1 MLLKSQINLEV
12 ILFLPIFDFMK
23 LICCYCDRIF
33 KVKENNIGQ
42 RNKSI
47 LLWLPIYCNKK
58 CAGLGRRS
66 KETPEQKRD
75 IKSWYDMFLRESM
88 TEDEKI
94 FESFSGLVYFHMDYK
109 ANPDKYKEWRNKRMP
124 KHVEYCRQPDYKE
137 YKKGYDELYRA
148 KKDYGEYWE
157 AAIVL
162 KNLDEE
168 IDYRES
174 KRQNKI
180 YNKSTTKRKR
190 AWQKQLKQKLSNF
203 QRLI

>member
-1 MLLKSQINLEV
+1 
-12 ILFLPIFDFMK
+12 MK
-23 LICCYCDRIF
+23 LICCYCDRTF

-47 LLWLPIYCNKK
+47 RFGLPIYCNIK

-66 KETPEQKRD
+66 KETPEQKRN

-94 FESFSGLVYFHMDYK
+94 FESFAGLVYFHMDYK
-109 ANPDKYKEWRNKRMP
+109 AHPAKYKEQRNKRMP
-124 KHVEYCRQPDYKE
+124 KHIEYCRQPDYKK
-137 YKKGYDELYRA
+137 YKMAYDEKYHA
-148 KKDYGEYWE
+148 KNKYGEYWE
-157 AAIVL
+157 AAIAL
-162 KNLDEE
+162 KNLDKE
-168 IDYRES
+168 IDFRES

-190 AWQKQLKQKLSNF
+190 AWQKQLKQNIKNL